1 MSLQKLKERKVLV
14 TGGAGF
20 IGSEVVSQLCENGA
34 QVSILDNFSSGKKA
48 YLPSSPRVT
57 VISGDICNKPLV
69 KKVLKDCESVIH
81 IAALP
86 FIPYSFNSPEEFF
99 RVNVMGTLNLLCE
112 AMNAET
118 VSRFVQISSSEV
130 YGSAKYVPMDEDH
143 PISPHSTYAVSKL
156 ASARIAL
163 LSHKEHG
170 FPAAVVRPFNAYGP
184 NVTQPYIIPEIIV
197 QLLKGDTQIQLGNVE
212 SSRDFTY
219 VSDTAR
225 AILLAT
231 VNDAVIGEVIN
242 IGSGRVITIRNLAYL
257 IASIMGVNIQLT
269 MDETRLRPFDV
280 TKLVCD
286 WSKAKRLLSWSPEVT
301 LEDGLA
307 KVINWLRTQQNV
319 VQNWV
324 PYTERKA
331 FEGPLLNNAV

>member
-1 MSLQKLKERKVLV
+1 M

-20 IGSEVVSQLCENGA
+20 IGSEVVKQFCQQGA
-34 QVSILDNFSSGKKA
+34 KVSILDNFSSGKKA
-48 YLPSSPRVT
+48 YLPNSPNVT
-57 VISGDICNKPLV
+57 VINGDICDKPLV
-69 KKVLKDCESVIH
+69 KKIVQDCEIIIH

-86 FIPYSFNSPEEFF
+86 FIPYSYNSPEEFF
-99 RVNVMGTLNLLCE
+99 RVNVMGTLNVLCE
-112 AMNAET
+112 AINAET
-118 VSRFVQISSSEV
+118 VTRFVQLSSSEV

-156 ASARIAL
+156 ASARLAL

-170 FPAAVVRPFNAYGP
+170 FPATVVRPFNSYGP

-197 QLLKGDTQIQLGNVE
+197 QLLNGNTTIQLGNVE

-225 AILLAT
+225 AILLAA
-231 VNDAVIGEVIN
+231 VKDAVVGEVIN
-242 IGSGRVITIRNLAYL
+242 VGSGRVITISDLAYL
-257 IASIMGVNIQLT
+257 IASIMGVEIEVVQ
-269 MDETRLRPFDV
+269 DETRLRPFDV
-280 TKLVCD
+280 TRLVCD
-286 WSKAKRLLSWSPEVT
+286 WGKAKRLLSWYPEVT
-301 LEDGLA
+301 LDDGLK
-307 KVINWLRTQQNV
+307 KVVDWLRNKQDI

-331 FEGPLLNNAV
+331 FEGPLLTHGV